1 MRKLL
6 MASLSIFH
14 GTASVEGSVN
24 VTRNILGDRSHNLS
38 DINLES
44 KKMVKSAVC
53 EAPSHCCY
61 DFDVDDQAYHSNW
74 MKARAEWRKK
84 VDKEGNL
91 DSELEEVREIAD
103 NKSGT

>member
-1 MRKLL
+1 
-6 MASLSIFH
+6 
-14 GTASVEGSVN
+14 
-24 VTRNILGDRSHNLS
+24 
-38 DINLES
+38 
-44 KKMVKSAVC
+44 MVKSAVC

-91 DSELEEVREIAD
+91 DSELEEVREIAED
-103 NKSGT
+103 KSGTKVHKISSSKHPDFVFCALGKI